1 MVDADLTEMY
11 KMTEDE
17 RTKLTSTLAMHYSPL
32 PELAD
37 LAAAVPR
44 RDDPPLNGTTAALAA
59 PDAAA

>member
-44 RDDPPLNGTTAALAA
+44 PDPPLNGTTAALAA
-59 PDAAA
+59 PDGAA